1 MTEAI
6 TALSTVAKQS
16 KAVEDKST
24 LAGDLDT
31 FLHLLTTQLKNQDPL
46 SPMEATEFTGQLVQF
61 AAVEQQIAGNK
72 TMEDLLAVQN
82 ASLAASVVG
91 FIGTDIVAS
100 GPGLPLQDGLAEY
113 TYTLAS
119 NAKATALTILDD
131 KGTIILTKPGE
142 TESGVH
148 TATWDGKGSE
158 GQQMP
163 DGSYTVEV
171 TPVGLHDEP
180 IESIVRVRAHIT
192 AVNME
197 TGTTVLEAGSVS
209 IPLESV
215 LSVKQ
220 ATTTATT
227 TTTTTPTT
235 Q

>member
-6 TALSTVAKQS
+6 TALSTVAAQS
-16 KAVEDKST
+16 KAAEDKST

-100 GPGLPLQDGLAEY
+100 GPGLPLQEGLAEY
-113 TYTLAS
+113 TYTLAN
-119 NAKATALTILDD
+119 NAKTTSITIFDD
-131 KGTIILTKPGE
+131 KGSVVVTKPGE
-142 TESGVH
+142 TTSGIH
-148 TATWDGKGSE
+148 TSTWDGKGSE
-158 GQQMP
+158 GQKMP
-163 DGSYTVEV
+163 DGSYTIEV
-171 TPVGLHDEP
+171 TPLGLHEEV
-180 IESIVRVRAHIT
+180 IQNTVRVKAQIT
-192 AVNME
+192 GVNME
-197 TGTTVLEAGSVS
+197 TGTTVLEAGKVS
-209 IPLESV
+209 IPLNNV

-220 ATTTATT
+220 PATTKVE
-227 TTTTTPTT
+227 
-235 Q
+235 